1 MVPGSQMQSAGIAVR
16 AVPSPGA
23 CGVLICAVV
32 DVLEVEIVSM
42 VVVVVPVALKVAV
55 DGLKEQVIP
64 AGRFMQLNVAVPV

>member
-1 MVPGSQMQSAGIAVR
+1 
-16 AVPSPGA
+16 
-23 CGVLICAVV
+23 
-32 DVLEVEIVSM
+32 VLEVEIVSM